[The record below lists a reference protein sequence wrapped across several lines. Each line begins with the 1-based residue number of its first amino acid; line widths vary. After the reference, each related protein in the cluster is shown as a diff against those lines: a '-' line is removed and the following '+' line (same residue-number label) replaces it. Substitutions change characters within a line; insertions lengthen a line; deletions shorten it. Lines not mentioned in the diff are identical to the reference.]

1 MAKVKFVGLQN
12 LDFETR
18 DGNQIQGLKLHITFP
33 DENVMGLMADSK
45 FISREACKNL
55 GLSVESLSPMIGQD
69 VEIETNIKGKV
80 TGVKPV
86 GKST

>member
-1 MAKVKFVGLQN
+1 MAKVNFIGLQN

-45 FISREACKNL
+45 FISRDACKNL
-55 GLSVESLSPMIGQD
+55 GLSVDSLSPMIGKEI
-69 VEIETNIKGKV
+69 EIETNIKGKV

-86 GKST
+86 GKSN

>member
-1 MAKVKFVGLQN
+1 MAKVNFIGLQN

-55 GLSVESLSPMIGQD
+55 GLSVDSLTPMIGKEI
-69 VEIETNIKGKV
+69 EIETNIKGKV
-80 TGVKPV
+80 TGVRAI
-86 GKST
+86 GK

>member
-1 MAKVKFVGLQN
+1 MAKVNFIGLQN

-45 FISREACKNL
+45 FISRDACKNL
-55 GLSVESLSPMIGQD
+55 GLSVDSLSPMIGKEI
-69 VEIETNIKGKV
+69 EIETNIKGKV
-80 TGVKPV
+80 TGVKPI
-86 GKST
+86 GKSN